1 MNDKFDEMRNELV
14 HDKDAINRVRDI
26 LNASQIET
34 DEEHLKVNAYLAGY
48 LDCIDD
54 VLSLLDKTALK

>member
-14 HDKDAINRVRDI
+14 HDKDAIKRVRDI

>member
-14 HDKDAINRVRDI
+14 HDRDAIKRVRDI

>member
-1 MNDKFDEMRNELV
+1 MNDKFDDMRDELV
-14 HDKDAINRVRDI
+14 HDKDAIKRVRDI

-54 VLSLLDKTALK
+54 VLRLVDKTALK

>member
-14 HDKDAINRVRDI
+14 HDRDAIKRVRDI

-54 VLSLLDKTALK
+54 VLNLVDKTALK

>member
-1 MNDKFDEMRNELV
+1 MNDKFDDMHNELV
-14 HDKDAINRVRDI
+14 HDKDAIKRVRDI
-26 LNASQIET
+26 LNASQIAS

-54 VLSLLDKTALK
+54 VLHLVDKTALK

>member
-14 HDKDAINRVRDI
+14 HDRDAIKRVRDI

-48 LDCIDD
+48 LDCIDG
-54 VLSLLDKTALK
+54 VLRLVDKTALK

>member
-1 MNDKFDEMRNELV
+1 MNDKFDDMRNELV
-14 HDKDAINRVRDI
+14 HDKDAIKRVRDI
-26 LNASQIET
+26 LNASQIEI

-54 VLSLLDKTALK
+54 VLNLLDKTALK

>member
-1 MNDKFDEMRNELV
+1 MNDKFDDMRNELV
-14 HDKDAINRVRDI
+14 HDKDAIKRVRDI

>member
-14 HDKDAINRVRDI
+14 HDRDAIKRVRGI
-26 LNASQIET
+26 LDASQIET